1 MRFIWNGINHLVDPS
16 QQADWWTVLIPRLGV
31 DVETIAC
38 VAAALYYYLS
48 VAADDKMIGG
58 KRKVVGQA
66 GPIYRAGQFI
76 LFLMLKGRDLLGIHS
91 IQSSY
96 TQHHLHSLTNI
107 KN

>member
-1 MRFIWNGINHLVDPS
+1 MDSFNS
-16 QQADWWTVLIPRLGV
+16 QTGV
-31 DVETIAC
+31 DVETIALSC
-38 VAAALYYYLS
+38 PAAPPSLT

-91 IQSSY
+91 IQSVVLLI
-96 TQHHLHSLTNI
+96 H
-107 KN
+107 